1 MLRTGERHR
10 AGPHPGQ
17 ATSGRSTPRTSSIG
31 LGGTGRW
38 ATPPEIGRLHDT
50 RGAAR
55 PLAPTTRTVPGRTA
69 TTGTAPGRQPERHP
83 AWRHRQTEQR
93 AAGANRTGARQAP
106 TGRAPGTRDA
116 TAEPAPGM
124 TPDSAWNDTDNLG
137 GCRDGAT
144 VMTVPQRHG
153 RHLPT
158 AKHPGPNTAPAREG
172 APNPGAASAS
182 ATPPARIPG
191 TGHGRPMYRAS
202 SEQSRSNSGH
212 TARHRHADSKP
223 AAQHL
228 CSRRGRARPHSPPPL
243 AAVARGAERACG
255 GAEAQYR

>member
-1 MLRTGERHR
+1 MGNPTGDRQAARH
-10 AGPHPGQ
+10 AGR
-17 ATSGRSTPRTSSIG
+17 RSTPRANDENCAWTHG
-31 LGGTGRW
+31 HT
-38 ATPPEIGRLHDT
+38 
-50 RGAAR
+50 AR
-55 PLAPTTRTVPGRTA
+55 PQPERHPVPRSNDATRHTAHRAA